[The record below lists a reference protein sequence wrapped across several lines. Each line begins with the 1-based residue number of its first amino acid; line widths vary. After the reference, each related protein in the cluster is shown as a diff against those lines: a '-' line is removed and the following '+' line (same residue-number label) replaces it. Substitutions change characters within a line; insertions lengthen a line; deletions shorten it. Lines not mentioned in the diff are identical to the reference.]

1 MDSLHIFMNALW
13 QLLFPTN
20 DRKYFRM
27 LAELSDIVSRG
38 GTIFKD
44 FIDTYEELSDQDR
57 GQRVADIKELEHR
70 CDELSHSII
79 MQLGAS
85 RVSPAHRHAIHNAAS
100 MLALIMD
107 GISSVSK
114 RMVLF
119 QLEATNTEIQQFS
132 LLVNNS
138 CRDLNILFMNLSKP
152 LEVRKLII
160 RIHGIEREADYV
172 YNLAMADLF
181 SSKQEAKYII
191 IHKDL
196 YDALETVIDN
206 VEFTSRIIENMIIA
220 D

>member
-1 MDSLHIFMNALW
+1 MNALL

-27 LAELSDIVSRG
+27 LVELSDIVSRG

-70 CDELSHSII
+70 CDELSHGII
-79 MQLGAS
+79 MQLNAS
-85 RVSPAHRHAIHNAAS
+85 RVSAAHRQTIHNAAS
-100 MLALIMD
+100 LLALVMD

-119 QLEATNTEIQQFS
+119 QLEATNTEIQQFA

-138 CRDLNILFMNLSKP
+138 CRDLNMLLMNVSKP
-152 LEVRKLII
+152 SEVRKLVI
-160 RIHGIEREADYV
+160 RIHGIEREGDYV

-181 SSKQEAKYII
+181 SSKQDAKYLI

-196 YDALETVIDN
+196 YEALEAVIDN
-206 VEFTSRIIENMIIA
+206 VEFTSRVIENMTVA